1 MKTRFWV
8 FAIGIPSILLF
19 RVGVGIQQFYTK
31 QEDGLGLKLALGGL
45 GLTFLISGA
54 IAFWKNNGLASF
66 LFLLY
71 CFGQAIHWG
80 GPFRVV
86 DEETQIAIWLVY
98 FIVSMFGICALLH
111 FSIVYCKPWEFV
123 NKKRFL
129 PVLYAPAV
137 VGIILTLAR
146 FVLPLTS
153 AKKPLVNIFIL
164 IEMVSVNLFALIT
177 IIIIVIRD
185 VKADKETR
193 IRFGLNLLVIGSILG
208 PLPYIVAEFARVGST
223 QPYNLFFALTPILF
237 SFAIVKSKT

>member
-111 FSIVYCKPWEFV
+111 FSMVYRKPWEFV
-123 NKKRFL
+123 NKKKFL
-129 PVLYAPAV
+129 PILYAPAV

-153 AKKPLVNIFIL
+153 AKKPLVNIFFL
-164 IEMVSVNLFALIT
+164 TEMVSVNLIALIT

-193 IRFGLNLLVIGSILG
+193 HRFGLNLLVIGSILG
-208 PLPYIVAEFARVGST
+208 PLPYVVAEFATAGST

>member
-71 CFGQAIHWG
+71 CFGQTIHWG

-111 FSIVYCKPWEFV
+111 FSIVYCKPWELV
-123 NKKRFL
+123 NKKKFL
-129 PVLYAPAV
+129 PILYAPAV

-153 AKKPLVNIFIL
+153 AKKPLVNIFFFT
-164 IEMVSVNLFALIT
+164 EMVGVNL
-177 IIIIVIRD
+177 
-185 VKADKETR
+185 
-193 IRFGLNLLVIGSILG
+193 
-208 PLPYIVAEFARVGST
+208 LP
-223 QPYNLFFALTPILF
+223 
-237 SFAIVKSKT
+237 